1 MSADTPVQ
9 PTEDVVT
16 KMKTTS
22 QKDVLDILV
31 EKKLLKEDQLAVL
44 RTEAGKS
51 GVSLIRL
58 IEQKKIVP
66 DDVLA
71 RALSEVIGIP
81 YADLEGKKIPKT
93 ILDIIPRDLSQNYEI
108 TPIARDGST
117 LTVGMVD
124 PTNFKAMEALD
135 FIARKNNYHVVYKV
149 ISASGLRNIFKQY
162 SSLSSEVE
170 EALANSDEDRAESST
185 GIESLNLED
194 KGMEEV
200 VKTAPVT
207 KMVSVILK
215 HAVEGGA
222 SDIHIEPISEG
233 SRVRYRIDGELHTSI
248 ILPPYV
254 HSAIVARI
262 KVLSNL
268 KLDETRIPQ
277 DGRFRTTLEGKTIDL
292 RVSTLPLMNQ
302 EKVVMRILDMSQN
315 FLDLV
320 KLGFM
325 GRDLELL
332 KESVK
337 KSKGLILV
345 TEPTGSGKSTTLYSL
360 MSLINTD
367 GINIVTLEDPIEYY
381 IEGINQS
388 QVNPDVGMTFASGLR
403 AILRQDPDAIMVG
416 EIRDSETAELAVHS
430 SLTGHIVFSTLH
442 TNDSFGAIPR
452 LIDMKME
459 PFLLSSSLAL
469 IEAQRLVRRICEYCK
484 EEFELPRDMK
494 QDVQKEL
501 ETLGEKQWPKDID
514 RNNIKFYRGKGCTRC
529 GGTGYKGRLVIN
541 EVIKIDEIFQN
552 LIVNGF
558 PMDQVRARA
567 KEQGILLLR
576 QDGFLKAIRGLT
588 TVEEVLR
595 VTQT

>member
-1 MSADTPVQ
+1 MSADTLVQ
-9 PTEDVVT
+9 PSEDVAT
-16 KMKTTS
+16 KMRTTS
-22 QKDVLDILV
+22 QKDVIDVSV
-31 EKKLLKEDQLAVL
+31 EKTLLTAGQLTTL
-44 RTEAGKS
+44 RLEAAKTGA
-51 GVSLIRL
+51 SLIRL
-58 IEQKKIVP
+58 IEQKKLVP
-66 DDVLA
+66 DDRLA
-71 RALSEVIGIP
+71 RALSGVIGLE
-81 YADLEGKKIPKT
+81 YADLEGKTIPKG
-93 ILDIIPRDLSQNYEI
+93 ILDIFPHDLAQNYEI
-108 TPIARDGST
+108 IPLARDGNL
-117 LTVGMVD
+117 LTIGMVD
-124 PTNFKAMEALD
+124 PTNFKAMEAVD
-135 FIARKNNYHVVYKV
+135 FIARKNNFRVVYKV
-149 ISASGLRNIFKQY
+149 IAASGLRNMFKQY
-162 SSLSSEVE
+162 TSLTSEVE
-170 EALANSDEDRAESST
+170 EALASSEEDQKQIT

-302 EKVVMRILDMSQN
+302 EKVVMRILDMSSD
-315 FLDLV
+315 FLNLV

-325 GRDLELL
+325 GRDLDILRA
-332 KESVK
+332 SVK

-345 TEPTGSGKSTTLYSL
+345 TGPTGSGKSTSLYSL

-388 QVNPDVGMTFASGLR
+388 QVNPEVGMTFASGLR

-416 EIRDSETAELAVHS
+416 EIRDSETAELAVHA

-442 TNDSFGAIPR
+442 TNDAFGAIPR
-452 LIDMKME
+452 LIDMKLE
-459 PFLLSSSLAL
+459 PFLLASSLSL
-469 IEAQRLVRRICEYCK
+469 IEAQRLVRRICDHCR
-484 EEFELPRDMK
+484 EEFKLPADMLTE
-494 QDVQKEL
+494 VMKEF
-501 ETLGEKQWPKDID
+501 ETLDEKQWPDDID
-514 RNNIKFYRGKGCTRC
+514 RNNIKFYRGKGCSRC
-529 GGTGYKGRLVIN
+529 GGTGYKGRLVID
-541 EVIKIDEIFQN
+541 EVIKIDEIFQE

-567 KEQGILLLR
+567 KEQGTMLLR
-576 QDGFLKAIRGLT
+576 QDGFIKTMRGLT

-595 VTQT
+595 VTQV